1 MTNVDFLGDIEA
13 EIKVHRADGKIETY
27 SSAAD
32 IDEKIQ
38 LYVLLRK
45 AELLKKGYLL

>member
-1 MTNVDFLGDIEA
+1 MTDVELLEDVEA
-13 EIKVHRADGKIETY
+13 EIKVHRANGEIETY
-27 SSAAD
+27 STSD
-32 IDEKIQ
+32 IDEKTQ

>member
-1 MTNVDFLGDIEA
+1 MTDIELLGGVEA
-13 EIKVHRADGKIETY
+13 EIKVHRANGKIEIFST
-27 SSAAD
+27 SD

>member
-1 MTNVDFLGDIEA
+1 MTDVELPGDIKA
-13 EIKVHRADGKIETY
+13 EIKVHRADGEIETY
-27 SSAAD
+27 SSAD
-32 IDEKIQ
+32 IDEEIQ

>member
-1 MTNVDFLGDIEA
+1 MTDVELLGDIEA

-27 SSAAD
+27 SSTD
-32 IDEKIQ
+32 IDEETQ